1 MTAELA
7 VALLGV
13 VTLLGG
19 LFSVGTVALE
29 QVRVTDAARVG
40 ARAVA
45 RGEPATTVAAL
56 SERAAGRPVTVAVGA
71 DGDLVRVTVTGRVR
85 LALPGAPSLEVTG
98 TASVPAEQTAVT
110 R

>member
-1 MTAELA
+1 M
-7 VALLGV
+7 ALLGV

-85 LALPGAPSLEVTG
+85 LAVPGAPSLAVTG